1 MKNNQE
7 IKKSYIRGDL
17 EKVRIKPNACLL
29 IRLAQESIKT

>member
-29 IRLAQESIKT
+29 ACLHGWLKKA